1 MKAFSCVQS
10 QTCLTDELLLKIKL
24 LKPSFIL
31 CSAGNS
37 NLYVCISTS
46 FLFVAFYTFMNK
58 ELNFRMR
65 MLDYII
71 PCMKCLEWIY
81 LHFLKNALPRGTE
94 IIEKIQYK

>member
-46 FLFVAFYTFMNK
+46 FLFVAFT
-58 ELNFRMR
+58 L
-65 MLDYII
+65 L
-71 PCMKCLEWIY
+71 
-81 LHFLKNALPRGTE
+81 
-94 IIEKIQYK
+94 